1 MSETGMMAVNRY
13 KLKNLANQGHTG
25 AKLAQK
31 LLAQTDKL
39 LGVILLG
46 NNLINSASASL
57 ATVITFRL
65 FGQSEAA
72 LGIATVVV
80 TFAILVVS
88 EATPKVIAATHPDR
102 VAVITSYPLTL
113 LLKLCYP
120 IVWFVNL
127 FVKAAIRLLRVQ
139 PHPETTQLT
148 PEELRVLVLESSQMI
163 AKKHQSM
170 LLNLFELES

>member
-88 EATPKVIAATHPDR
+88 EATPQGHCRYPPRPCRRHYQLSAHLAAE
-102 VAVITSYPLTL
+102 AVLSH
-113 LLKLCYP
+113 
-120 IVWFVNL
+120 
-127 FVKAAIRLLRVQ
+127 RLVC
-139 PHPETTQLT
+139 
-148 PEELRVLVLESSQMI
+148 ESVC
-163 AKKHQSM
+163 
-170 LLNLFELES
+170 